1 MRTFVLAT
9 SVILALAAAVPVDA
23 QGQSPNKGKKKGT
36 PPSRSP
42 LTAPPLSAPA
52 PSGATPLAWIDD
64 ASLLGSDLM
73 SVSFSAAHWT
83 GDGVSETSVPVLEAA
98 YGLAP
103 RLQLSVSVPH
113 VIGSSDP
120 TGAAGGLGTSF
131 LSAKIALYDGK
142 TNGVKLAVAPTLEVL
157 GSGVMAALGPDESRT
172 HFGLP
177 VSAEIGQGP
186 MRLYG
191 GGGYFSPGLW
201 YTGGAVSARATDKV
215 YVSAGVSR
223 AWSTQTTTVTT
234 AGSDRKELSFGAA
247 YVLTPRVTTFGSLSQ
262 TFETL
267 AENGA
272 GTSIVGGI
280 SFAFVATGR

>member
-1 MRTFVLAT
+1 MRPLVAAAG
-9 SVILALAAAVPVDA
+9 VILVLAAAVPAHA
-23 QGQSPNKGKKKGT
+23 QGQSQSKSKKKNT
-36 PPSRSP
+36 PPSRSQ
-42 LTAPPLSAPA
+42 LAAPPLSAPA
-52 PSGATPLAWIDD
+52 PSGTTPLAWIDD
-64 ASLLGSDLM
+64 ASLLGTDLM

-83 GDGVSETSVPVLEAA
+83 GGGASETSVPVVEAA

-103 RLQLSVSVPH
+103 KLELSMSVPH

-131 LSAKIALYDGK
+131 FSAKVGLYEGLK
-142 TNGVKLAVAPTLEVL
+142 TGLKLAVAPTLEVL
-157 GSGVMAALGPDESRT
+157 GSGVVAALGPDESRT

-186 MRLYG
+186 LRLYG
-191 GGGYFSPGLW
+191 GGGYFSPGIW
-201 YTGGAVSARATDKV
+201 FTGGAVSARATDKV

-234 AGSDRKELSFGAA
+234 GGGDRKELSFGAA
-247 YVLTPRVTTFGSLSQ
+247 YVLTPRITTFGSVAQ

-272 GTSIVGGI
+272 GTSIAGGI